1 MVKKMKQKFE
11 VTTNNADVYVGLDI
25 FKDKTKLNLWI
36 RQALYVNKIVKR
48 FGFENARPVGT
59 PTNPNIHLE
68 LYLII
73 EMEKKKFFYPEIV
86 GYLMFA

>member
-1 MVKKMKQKFE
+1 MVKNMKQKFE
-11 VTTNNADVYVGLDI
+11 FTTNNADVYVGLHI

-68 LYLII
+68 LYLITKT
-73 EMEKKKFFYPEIV
+73 EKNKFFYLEIV
-86 GYLMFA
+86 WYLMFA